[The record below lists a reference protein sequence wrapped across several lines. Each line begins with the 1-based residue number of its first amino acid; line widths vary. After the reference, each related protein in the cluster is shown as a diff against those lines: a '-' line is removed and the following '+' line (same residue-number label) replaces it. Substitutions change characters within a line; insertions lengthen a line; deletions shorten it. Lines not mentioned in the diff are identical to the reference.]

1 MKKILLPFLLL
12 LIINNAHAQ
21 SRHFNKLYCDTVTR
35 LVSPIY
41 HDFESTSDDY
51 IYITTGY
58 ENITNTDAQISKYD
72 KNFNLIWKK
81 TYGGSNV
88 DYFYRIREISNHR
101 LLAWGCSKSIDGDVL
116 NNYPTGLN
124 AWACI
129 LDTNGNILHQVIIS
143 QNESSTDFR
152 WIKEGADGNFYY
164 GGSAT
169 STMRDFVDNAPFNFA
184 DNGYLGCFDS
194 QLNKKWIHF
203 FISSNYGENSF
214 INNVEVLPN
223 GHLMMLA
230 NSHPTTNANSIYNV
244 STPTAKGYTVLMEID
259 TLFNVY
265 WRKRY
270 GTSNPPFNYP
280 SDGHMGEIFKDDNK
294 DEYYLVGE
302 TSAKNGDCWDSY
314 PYLSKGDHRYTWVMK
329 VDTLGNKIWSHIY
342 GQFSEDGTDGINAG
356 GYYFDKNKLTF
367 YYSVKGGD
375 NYYCGDTIGKADT
388 WVYTIDSLGNIIDN
402 WRHGYDGL
410 IWTPQKVV
418 KNKTTGIEYFLHYQ
432 FKDTVVKYKSS
443 YFQCDTSINVMNRIV
458 GTYEVWPASINAV
471 SRNDMTL
478 KVYPNPAQNELIVDE
493 MKKGTQLEIYTL
505 DGKKIWYQ
513 KAMDTKE
520 IINVSQWQRGNYIL
534 KAIYKKQQYSQ
545 KITIQ

>member
-1 MKKILLPFLLL
+1 MKKILFPFLLL
-12 LIINNAHAQ
+12 LIVNNLNAQ
-21 SRHFNKLYCDTVTR
+21 SRHFNKLYCDTIHR
-35 LVSPIY
+35 NIRPHEI
-41 HDFESTSDDY
+41 DFESTSDDY
-51 IYITTGY
+51 IYIAEGKPDPI
-58 ENITNTDAQISKYD
+58 NPDAQITKFD
-72 KNFNLIWKK
+72 KNFNVVWKR
-81 TYGGSNV
+81 TYGGSEADWFNH
-88 DYFYRIREISNHR
+88 IKEISNHR
-101 LLAWGCSKSIDGDVL
+101 LLVWGGSRSTDGDVL
-116 NNYPTGLN
+116 NNYATGFN

-143 QNESSTDFR
+143 QNETSTEFG
-152 WIKEGADGNFYY
+152 WIKEGVDGNFYY

-169 STMRDFVDNAPFNFA
+169 STMRDFTGNAPFNFA

-214 INNVEVLPN
+214 ITNAEVLPN
-223 GHLMMLA
+223 GHLMMLT
-230 NSHPTTNANSIYNV
+230 NSHPTTNANSVYNV

-270 GTSNPPFNYP
+270 GTANPIFGP
-280 SDGHMGEIFKDDNK
+280 SDGGMGEMFKDDNK
-294 DEYYLVGE
+294 DEYYLIGE

-314 PYLSKGDHRYTWVMK
+314 PYLNKGGSRYTWVMK

-342 GQFSEDGTDGINAG
+342 GQFSEDGTDGIIGG

-367 YYSVKGGD
+367 YNKVIGGD
-375 NYYCGDTIGKADT
+375 NYYCGDSIGKVDT

-402 WRHGYDGL
+402 WRHGYDGSY
-410 IWTPQKVV
+410 WAPQKVV
-418 KNKTTGIEYFLHYQ
+418 KNKTTGIEYFLHYITRDTIGT
-432 FKDTVVKYKSS
+432 FKS
-443 YFQCDTSINVMNRIV
+443 YNHQCDTTPYKKNRII
-458 GTYEVWPASINAV
+458 GTYEVWPASVNDIKE
-471 SRNDMTL
+471 NDMTL